1 MSNNTKQTSLGLL
14 TVKQV
19 ASNLGLGIATIRRF
33 IKSKKL
39 KAVKIGKSYRV
50 REDDYLHLTK
60 IDGEVEKIP
69 EQVSPLR
76 EITALN
82 AITPNEGHLRI
93 FPGIN
98 SEVLEAIIEMSEDM
112 PAISELKQIIS
123 LHAKDCLELLNKIE
137 GEGIKDSQTAVNLLL
152 VDEAIRNLTIR
163 RNLFKSLINKTGAVL
178 LPLPPHLSDS
188 FLALADHDLVFIA
201 DEDVPPHLKHVHYK
215 NLIFLDPATIDK
227 TLTSV
232 QSIILEGYLENNN
245 VYVRRN
251 SAVLIYQ
258 LSKKGLKDVYIHS
271 IPHIPPRSN
280 FVELNTAGNSVNV
293 VYI

>member
-1 MSNNTKQTSLGLL
+1 MANNTVQTNQSLL

-19 ASNLGLGIATIRRF
+19 ANNLGLGIATIRRF
-33 IKSKKL
+33 IKGKKL
-39 KAVKIGKSYRV
+39 NAIKIGKSYRI

-60 IDGEVEKIP
+60 IGEQSEKP
-69 EQVSPLR
+69 QEPNFPLNNIAPSYAKR
-76 EITALN
+76 N
-82 AITPNEGHLRI
+82 NNHLQI

-98 SEVLEAIIEMSEDM
+98 SEVLEAIIELSGDM

-137 GEGIKDSQTAVNLLL
+137 GEGINDSQTAVNLLL

-163 RNLFKSLINKTGAVL
+163 RSLFNNLISKTCIVL

-188 FLALADHDLVFIA
+188 FLSFADHGSVFIT
-201 DEDVPPHLKHVHYK
+201 DEEVPPHLKHIHYK
-215 NLIFLDPATIDK
+215 NLISIDPATIDK
-227 TLTSV
+227 NLKDIQSV
-232 QSIILEGYLENNN
+232 ITEGYLENDN

-251 SAVLIYQ
+251 SAILIYQ
-258 LSKKGLKDVYIHS
+258 LCKKDLKDVFIHC

-280 FVELNTAGNSVNV
+280 FVELNTGGEKVNIT
-293 VYI
+293 YI